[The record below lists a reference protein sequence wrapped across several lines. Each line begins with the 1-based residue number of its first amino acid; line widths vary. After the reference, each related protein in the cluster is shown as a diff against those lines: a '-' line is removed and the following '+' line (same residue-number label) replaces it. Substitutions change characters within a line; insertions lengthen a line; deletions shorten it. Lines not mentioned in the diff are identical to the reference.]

1 MDDEVA
7 KESRKYGTQTGVD
20 GNEVIQKNQ
29 WAEKWPCAS
38 FVSVVVFFLTKYISM
53 PSTTKQKRDTLKNCS
68 VFWEKKPLTQIFT
81 FLTII
86 LLLNAELTCHVDKKH
101 F

>member
-68 VFWEKKPLTQIFT
+68 VFWEKKTPDTNIHVSYYHSV
-81 FLTII
+81 I
-86 LLLNAELTCHVDKKH
+86 NAELTCHVDKKH

>member
-7 KESRKYGTQTGVD
+7 EESRKYGTQTGVN
-20 GNEVIQKNQ
+20 GNEVIQKNL

-38 FVSVVVFFLTKYISM
+38 FVSVVFFLTKYISM
-53 PSTTKQKRDTLKNCS
+53 PSTTKQKRDTLKNCI
-68 VFWEKKPLTQIFT
+68 VLWEKKPLTQIFT

>member
-7 KESRKYGTQTGVD
+7 KELRKYGTQTGVD
-20 GNEVIQKNQ
+20 GNEVIQKNL
-29 WAEKWPCAS
+29 WAENGPAQVL
-38 FVSVVVFFLTKYISM
+38 FLLFFFLTKYISM

>member
-1 MDDEVA
+1 MA
-7 KESRKYGTQTGVD
+7 LRKF
-20 GNEVIQKNQ
+20 
-29 WAEKWPCAS
+29 C
-38 FVSVVVFFLTKYISM
+38 FCCFFLTKYISM

-86 LLLNAELTCHVDKKH
+86 LLLTLN
-101 F
+101 